1 MAIALR
7 KIKVSRSE
15 EAFADTRV
23 IRSGGR
29 KSAIACPP
37 TIKTIVAIGA
47 APVIA
52 AGAVVGL
59 AFYGIKKGF
68 GW

>member
-1 MAIALR
+1 MGLA
-7 KIKVSRSE
+7 V
-15 EAFADTRV
+15 
-23 IRSGGR
+23 GGT
-29 KSAIACPP
+29 A
-37 TIKTIVAIGA
+37 VAIGA